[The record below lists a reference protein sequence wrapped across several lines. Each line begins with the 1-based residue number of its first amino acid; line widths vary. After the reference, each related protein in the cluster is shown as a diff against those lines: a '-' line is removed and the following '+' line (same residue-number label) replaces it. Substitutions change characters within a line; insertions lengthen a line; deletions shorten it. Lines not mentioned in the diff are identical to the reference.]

1 MHFKGA
7 NVNFLSFTLSINFN
21 LVRCENFRELKPNKK
36 DEEEEEDRESVVI
49 VGPETMLLLFL
60 RNQKQKNVS
69 SKINVRESEK
79 SERERER
86 ELVKNRIIKKA
97 SKWEGDPQSAHRLFS
112 ESKSLCCVVLG
123 VVVVEVSVEYL
134 VIYIYIERERE
145 RERVGL
151 GRLAQPAAAATN
163 Q

>member
-1 MHFKGA
+1 MRT
-7 NVNFLSFTLSINFN
+7 V
-21 LVRCENFRELKPNKK
+21 C
-36 DEEEEEDRESVVI
+36 
-49 VGPETMLLLFL
+49 
-60 RNQKQKNVS
+60 
-69 SKINVRESEK
+69 
-79 SERERER
+79 
-86 ELVKNRIIKKA
+86 
-97 SKWEGDPQSAHRLFS
+97 
-112 ESKSLCCVVLG
+112 KSLCCVVLG